1 MDLLNQTI
9 FNFLFQFQKSSQ
21 MTEEDPQPDNPAA
34 APKSAEKPAKKPVEV
49 VEKRERSSRG
59 AKTKAAMQIS
69 LSSNMKDYDI
79 VGQDESPVNGYKRS
93 SKKFSK
99 KPDEPQMSSS
109 PLKFKAGP
117 KCTKKYPLKPGP
129 RTKRGRNFSLEEF
142 YLDQKSIDEEPP
154 VHSYNKKLLKEK
166 RPKEKLKAAVIVSDL
181 KNARNPS
188 VRAAY
193 EVANDYHQCVG
204 QFKPMKN
211 HVTVTYQKPKIFE
224 TFQHRSNPN
233 RVILNDRNKQIAIAP
248 MIAKP
253 APAPAPPPPPA
264 IDPNKPPPITN
275 YMSVKIEVLMNCL
288 EKMYHHHLPLNA
300 FTSRF
305 PNARAKAMLTL
316 MLDGHRKEC
325 EDCEKILANE
335 NVGVFHAEEDQLKM
349 DMSAFGASIPTAAPV
364 VDLSQYPDNVAEMK
378 KLLVEKDA
386 KIKAL
391 EKRVEALNKEVKA
404 DEVEKLDMVEM
415 LDGVN
420 EPTMDKYS
428 GKFLKTAGYRLVD
441 LRLLRMALEICQ
453 TCHHGKMTLAEMSPE
468 VEGNQEDLVT
478 RLAFICTVCGPK
490 AIFPTS
496 PFSKTYPSN
505 YSLNKLLLPLLGP
518 SSYFHLAQF
527 LQHNPDQAT
536 EIQASSSFSK
546 FIKSFYFS
554 GKMKDDSVFTRI
566 ISRFFFIFI
575 SILYLPQVTKNHSS
589 WYR

>member
-1 MDLLNQTI
+1 
-9 FNFLFQFQKSSQ
+9 
-21 MTEEDPQPDNPAA
+21 MTEEDSQPDVPAA
-34 APKSAEKPAKKPVEV
+34 APKSAEKPTKKPVEM

-59 AKTKAAMQIS
+59 AKTKAQMQIS
-69 LSSNMKDYDI
+69 LSSNLKDYDV
-79 VGQDESPVNGYKRS
+79 VGQDESPVNGYRRS
-93 SKKFSK
+93 SKKFCK

-109 PLKFKAGP
+109 PIKFKVGP
-117 KCTKKYPLKPGP
+117 KCSRKYPIKPGP

-166 RPKEKLKAAVIVSDL
+166 RPKEKLKAAVIVRDL
-181 KNARNPS
+181 KKARNPS

-224 TFQHRSNPN
+224 TFQHKSNPN
-233 RVILNDRNKQIAIAP
+233 RVIYDRNKHLNTPKPISPIA
-248 MIAKP
+248 MAKP
-253 APAPAPPPPPA
+253 LAPPPAPPPPA

-325 EDCEKILANE
+325 ENCDKILCDE
-335 NVGVFHAEEDQLKM
+335 NVGVFHAEEEQLKM
-349 DMSAFGASIPTAAPV
+349 DMSGFGASIPTAAPV
-364 VDLSQYPDNVAEMK
+364 VDLSEYPDSVAEMK

-391 EKRVEALNKEVKA
+391 EKRLEALNKEVKT
-404 DEVEKLDMVEM
+404 DEVEKLDMVTM

-518 SSYFHLAQF
+518 SAYFHLAQF

-536 EIQASSSFSK
+536 EIQASSTFSK
-546 FIKSFYFS
+546 F
-554 GKMKDDSVFTRI
+554 
-566 ISRFFFIFI
+566 
-575 SILYLPQVTKNHSS
+575 QE
-589 WYR
+589 